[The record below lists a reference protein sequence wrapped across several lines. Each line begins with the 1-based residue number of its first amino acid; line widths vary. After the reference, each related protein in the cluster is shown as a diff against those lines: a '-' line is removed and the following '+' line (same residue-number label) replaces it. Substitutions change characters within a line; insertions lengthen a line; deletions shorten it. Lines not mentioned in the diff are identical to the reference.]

1 MKNIKRIGNPKVLKF
16 TQKSC
21 EKNLQIISFVKANK
35 TKNPANLLLKS
46 NQPSSFIGMAEP
58 IKIFK

>member
-1 MKNIKRIGNPKVLKF
+1 MKNIKRIGSPKVLKL

-21 EKNLQIISFVKANK
+21 EKNLQIISFVKASK
-35 TKNPANLLLKS
+35 TKKPTNLLLKI
-46 NQPSSFIGMAEP
+46 NQPSSFIGIAGP

>member
-1 MKNIKRIGNPKVLKF
+1 MKNIKRIGNPKVLKL

-21 EKNLQIISFVKANK
+21 EKNLQIISLVNANNRKK
-35 TKNPANLLLKS
+35 TTNLLLKS
-46 NQPSSFIGMAEP
+46 NQPTSLIGIAEP